1 MIEAILTSDALAMWL
16 TFAVIVAAMVFYA
29 TEWASLE
36 LTSIGAVLGVMLIG
50 VVQPSSGIEP
60 EAVLAGFAN
69 PALLTIL
76 ALLVMGQALIQTEAI
91 SGLADY
97 LGRLW
102 PERPTLVVL
111 VALAFAGAVSSIVNN
126 TPVVVVFM
134 PVLASIL
141 MRRKLLAS
149 KYMMP
154 LSYIT
159 ILGGMTTLLG
169 SSTNLLAAGVAR
181 DAGVDSIT
189 FFSFAVPGL
198 VMALVG
204 SLYVLFIAPMFVPD
218 NQRDQPNTRGRS
230 MQFITEIRL
239 TPRHPLVGD
248 HTVAGMFPKI
258 TTLTV
263 RAVRRGYSTFLPP
276 FDDITLRTGDTL
288 IIAATRDALTEAL
301 KSWRAFQGNEFQ
313 EAETQTNGDSDDGVI
328 LYEALVPPGSRL
340 VNTGVDQAGFM
351 AEHGV
356 LILGVERRSRM
367 ARQPLSEIRLD
378 AGDVLLIAGKTTAF
392 NRLRGLQDLIVM
404 EWSGS
409 EIQPHGMALRAQ
421 LLFGLTI
428 AVIAT
433 GVVPTVFA
441 ALAGAFGMLATGCL
455 NIRQAARAID
465 RKIILLVGSSIAM
478 AAAMAATGGA
488 DFIARAAIMTL
499 GEVSPAVFM
508 GGMFIIVAILTN
520 FLSNNATAVLFTPI
534 AIAAAARMGVDPLPF
549 IVAVILGANAS
560 FATPIGYQTN
570 LLVMGA
576 GHYRFRDFVLVG
588 APLVVIVWIV
598 FCLFAP
604 WYYGV

>member
-1 MIEAILTSDALAMWL
+1 MMAAILTSDALAMWL
-16 TFAVIVAAMVFYA
+16 TFAVIGVAMVSYA

-36 LTSIGAVLGVMLIG
+36 LTSIGAVLGVMAIG
-50 VVQPSSGIEP
+50 VVLPQSSIVP
-60 EAVLAGFAN
+60 EDVLAGFAN

-97 LGRLW
+97 LARLW
-102 PERPTLVVL
+102 PQRPTLVVIL
-111 VALAFAGAVSSIVNN
+111 ALAFAGAVSSIVNN

-149 KYMMP
+149 KYMMS
-154 LSYIT
+154 LSFIS

-181 DAGVDSIT
+181 DNGVDSIT

-198 VMALVG
+198 IMALVG
-204 SLYVLFIAPMFVPD
+204 SVYVLFIAPLFVPD
-218 NQRDQPNTRGRS
+218 NDRDKPNTRGRS

-239 TPRHPLVGD
+239 TPGHPLVGD

-276 FDDITLRTGDTL
+276 FDDITLRSGDTL
-288 IIAATRDALTEAL
+288 IIAATRDALTDAL
-301 KSWRAFQGNEFQ
+301 RSWRAFQDT
-313 EAETQTNGDSDDGVI
+313 EALTNGEGDDSVI

-340 VNTGVDQAGFM
+340 INNGVDQAGFM

-378 AGDVLLIAGKTTAF
+378 AGDVLLIAGKSSAF
-392 NRLRGLQDLIVM
+392 QRLRGLQDLIVM

-421 LLFGLTI
+421 LIFGLTI
-428 AVIAT
+428 AVIAS
-433 GVVPTVFA
+433 GMVPTVFA
-441 ALAGAFGMLATGCL
+441 ALAGAFGMMVTGCL
-455 NIRQAARAID
+455 NIRQAARSID
-465 RKIILLVGSSIAM
+465 RKIILLIGSSIAM
-478 AAAMAATGGA
+478 ASAMAATGGA
-488 DFIARAAIMTL
+488 EFIATSATMML

-508 GGMFIIVAILTN
+508 GGLFLIVAILTN
-520 FLSNNATAVLFTPI
+520 LLSNNATAVLFTPI
-534 AIAAAARMGVDPLPF
+534 AIAAANNLGVDPLPF
-549 IVAVILGANAS
+549 VVSVILGANAS

-576 GHYRFRDFVLVG
+576 GHYRFRDFVVVG

-598 FCLFAP
+598 FCIVAP

>member
-1 MIEAILTSDALAMWL
+1 MIEAILTSTALPMWL
-16 TFAVIVAAMVFYA
+16 TFGVIVTAMVFYA

-50 VVQPSSGIEP
+50 VVLPQSDIAPD
-60 EAVLAGFAN
+60 AVLAGLAN
-69 PALLTIL
+69 PALITIL
-76 ALLVMGQALIQTEAI
+76 ALMVMGQALIQTEAI
-91 SGLADY
+91 GGLADY
-97 LGRLW
+97 LSRLW
-102 PERPTLVVL
+102 PQRPTLVVL
-111 VALAFAGAVSSIVNN
+111 LVLAFAGAISSIVNN

-141 MRRKLLAS
+141 MRRKLVAS

-181 DAGVDSIT
+181 DNGVDSIT

-198 VMALVG
+198 AMAAVG
-204 SLYVLFIAPMFVPD
+204 TLYVLFVAPLFVPD
-218 NQRDQPNTRGRS
+218 NERDQPDTRGRS

-239 TPRHPLVGD
+239 TPGHPLVGD

-276 FDDITLRTGDTL
+276 FDDITLRSGDTL
-288 IIAATRDALTEAL
+288 IIAATRDALTDAL
-301 KSWRAFQGNEFQ
+301 KSWRAFQDTGALAGGE
-313 EAETQTNGDSDDGVI
+313 GDDSVL

-340 VNTGVDQAGFM
+340 VNNGVDQAGFM
-351 AEHGV
+351 AEHDV

-367 ARQPLSEIRLD
+367 ARQPLSEIRLE
-378 AGDVLLIAGKTTAF
+378 AGDVLLIAGKATAF
-392 NRLRGLQDLIVM
+392 QRLRGLQDLIVM

-421 LLFGLTI
+421 LIFALTI
-428 AVIAT
+428 TVIAT
-433 GVVPTVFA
+433 GIVPTVFA
-441 ALAGAFGMLATGCL
+441 ALAGAFGMMASGCL
-455 NIRQAARAID
+455 NIRQAARSID
-465 RKIILLVGSSIAM
+465 RRIILLVGSSIAM
-478 AAAMAATGGA
+478 ASAMAATGGA
-488 DFIARAAIMTL
+488 EFIAGGATMML
-499 GEVSPAVFM
+499 GGVSPAVFM
-508 GGMFIIVAILTN
+508 GGMFLIVAVLTN

-534 AIAAAARMGVDPLPF
+534 AIAAAQQLGVDPLPF
-549 IVAVILGANAS
+549 VVSVILGANTS

-588 APLVVIVWIV
+588 TPLVVIVWIV
-598 FCLFAP
+598 FCLVAP
-604 WYYGV
+604 WYYGF

>member
-16 TFAVIVAAMVFYA
+16 TFAVIVTAMVFYA

-36 LTSIGAVLGVMLIG
+36 LTSIGAVLGVLAIG
-50 VVQPSSGIEP
+50 VVLP
-60 EAVLAGFAN
+60 EAGISTDEVLSGFAN

-97 LGRLW
+97 LVKLW
-102 PERPTLVVL
+102 PTRPAMVVL
-111 VALAFAGAVSSIVNN
+111 VALVFAGAVSSIVNN

-154 LSYIT
+154 LSYMT
-159 ILGGMTTLLG
+159 ILGGMVTLLG
-169 SSTNLLAAGVAR
+169 SSTNLLAAGVAQ
-181 DAGVDSIT
+181 DLGIESVT

-198 VMALVG
+198 IMALVG
-204 SLYVLFIAPMFVPD
+204 SIYVLFIAPLFIPD

-239 TPRHPLVGD
+239 TPGHPLVGD

-288 IIAATRDALTEAL
+288 IIAATRDALTDAL
-301 KSWRAFQGNEFQ
+301 KSWRAFQGSDFQ
-313 EAETQTNGDSDDGVI
+313 ETETSANGEGDESVI

-340 VNTGVDQAGFM
+340 VNNGVDQAGFM

-367 ARQPLSEIRLD
+367 ARQPLSEIRLE
-378 AGDVLLIAGKTTAF
+378 AGDVLLIAGKTSAF

-421 LLFGLTI
+421 LIFALTI
-428 AVIAT
+428 AVIAL
-433 GVVPTVFA
+433 GIVPTVFA
-441 ALAGAFGMLATGCL
+441 SMAGAFGMIATGCL

-465 RKIILLVGSSIAM
+465 RRIILLVGSSIAM

-488 DFIARAAIMTL
+488 DFIASAATMTL
-499 GEVSPAVFM
+499 GEMSPAWFM
-508 GGMFIIVAILTN
+508 GGLFIIVAILTN

-534 AIAAAARMGVDPLPF
+534 AIAAAGQLGVDPLPF
-549 IVAVILGANAS
+549 VVAVILGANAS

-576 GHYRFRDFVLVG
+576 GHYRFRDFVVVG
-588 APLVVIVWIV
+588 TPLVVIVWIV
-598 FCLFAP
+598 FCLVAP
-604 WYYGV
+604 WYYGI